1 MDLFVKNLAA
11 FTEALGVESAPSIV
25 EMSLIPWPDDA
36 TRDSFI
42 KELTGVDMS
51 GNY

>member
-1 MDLFVKNLAA
+1 MDMFVKNLAA
-11 FTEALGVESAPSIV
+11 FTEALGVQNAPTIL

-42 KELTGVDMS
+42 GHLTGIDMS
-51 GNY
+51 RNY